1 MKQFYVFN
9 RVFLLLTLL
18 VGFVSCD
25 KDENDVT
32 PPAVNKYLVEVTT
45 EQRISRTDIIAGL
58 EASLGIQIANK
69 PLALMI
75 KDLDAAA
82 ITYNTTGV
90 DGKPIVASGVVVMPV
105 GITEYN
111 YLLSIQHGTLDM
123 EEAPSRGLFY
133 YEMAPVV
140 SGHVVVMADYLG
152 YGVSQTPDRQHP
164 YLHNESTGR
173 VCADMIEAAREYL
186 AGKRL
191 KEKADKV
198 DLIGYSQGAN
208 STLATV
214 YEMEKRGQS
223 ARIRAV
229 HAGGGSYDLTGT
241 LTSFLSN
248 GMSDYPRMGYI
259 PYIIRGMSYGEQ
271 ITLDDAKVY
280 SPALITK
287 GLTGMFSTK
296 PLSQWHEALGTDI
309 TQVIHPDFFAF
320 PTFNGN
326 TEIAKLLAAVEKN
339 SLVKRDA
346 PQTAVKLY
354 HSRQDDFVPY
364 SNATAAKAKWS
375 NATLTDLTTPGHAQ
389 AGMEFMLR
397 YMGLW
402 EMFSGNSSTE

>member
-1 MKQFYVFN
+1 MRQFYAFN

-18 VGFVSCD
+18 VGFASCD
-25 KDENDVT
+25 KDEKEVT
-32 PPAVNKYLVEVTT
+32 PPAENKYLVEVTA

-58 EASLGIQIANK
+58 EAPLGIQIANK

-75 KDLDAAA
+75 KDVDAAA

-90 DGKPIVASGVVVMPV
+90 DGKPTVASGVVIMPV
-105 GITEYN
+105 GTTEYDH
-111 YLLSIQHGTLDM
+111 LLSIQHGTLDM
-123 EEAPSRGLFY
+123 EEAPSRRLFY
-133 YEMAPVV
+133 YEMTPVI
-140 SGHVVVMADYLG
+140 SNHVVVMADYLG

-164 YLHNESTGR
+164 FLHNESTGR

-198 DLIGYSQGAN
+198 ELIGYSQGAN

-214 YEMEKRGQS
+214 YEMEKRGLS
-223 ARIRAV
+223 ARIRAI
-229 HAGGGSYDLTGT
+229 HAGGGLYNLTGT
-241 LTSFLSN
+241 LTSFFSN
-248 GMSDYPRMGYI
+248 GMGDYPRMGYI

-271 ITLDDAKVY
+271 IMLDDTKVY
-280 SPALITK
+280 SPTLIAK

-309 TQVIHPDFFAF
+309 THVIHPDFFAF

-364 SNATAAKAKWS
+364 SNATAAKSKWS
-375 NATLTDLTTPGHAQ
+375 NATLTDLATPGHVQ